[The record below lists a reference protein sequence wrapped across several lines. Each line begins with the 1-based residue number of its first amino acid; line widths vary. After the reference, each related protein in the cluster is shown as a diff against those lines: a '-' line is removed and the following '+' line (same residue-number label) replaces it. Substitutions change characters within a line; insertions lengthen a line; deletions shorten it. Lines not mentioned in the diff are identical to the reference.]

1 MKTVKIKTNLIFGI
15 IAIIC
20 AVVLWYLIPSQVP
33 ASKVATEHING
44 SFMPKLMAVLMCICG
59 VIGIIKSLLLK
70 DEDVKEI
77 TINIES
83 KNWIYLCFIVAYG
96 LLARYFSFLIASVM
110 FGVGSL
116 YFMKCKDV
124 KKYIIVVV
132 VIVAVCL
139 IFKFGLKVKFGGV
152 FGV

>member
-20 AVVLWYLIPSQVP
+20 AVVLWCLIPSQVP

-59 VIGIIKSLLLK
+59 VISIIKSLLFK

-83 KNWIYLCFIVAYG
+83 KNWIYLGFIVVYG